1 MAENIAAIN
10 LAPGLKADRK
20 LEMIFVNMGTS
31 ETAEWEILG
40 RGVEEASVAFNHDT
54 NQATVILGITDTVVS
69 PAKPEFD
76 LDPCTIRG
84 GQKLSEKLLDIERRN
99 AIAEL
104 GQFEIL
110 HVHCYLGTAPSF
122 TAELH
127 KNCTIVPQSLGG
139 SSYVDMPMN
148 VYLSNDKTLGTVT
161 IANGVPTFKAD
172 AAAE

>member
-54 NQATVILGITDTVVS
+54 NQATDILGITDTVVS

-139 SSYVDMPMN
+139 SSYVDMPMT

-172 AAAE
+172 AAE

>member
-10 LAPGLKADRK
+10 LASGLKADRK

-54 NQATVILGITDTVVS
+54 NQATDILGITDTVVS

-161 IANGVPTFKAD
+161 IANGVPAFKAD

>member
-54 NQATVILGITDTVVS
+54 NQATDILGITDTVVS
-69 PAKPEFD
+69 PANPEFD

>member
-54 NQATVILGITDTVVS
+54 NQATDILGITDTVVS

-84 GQKLSEKLLDIERRN
+84 GQKLSLRSCMC
-99 AIAEL
+99 IATWEPR
-104 GQFEIL
+104 L
-110 HVHCYLGTAPSF
+110 HSPPNCIRTAPLCRRASE
-122 TAELH
+122 AA
-127 KNCTIVPQSLGG
+127 
-139 SSYVDMPMN
+139 PMW
-148 VYLSNDKTLGTVT
+148 
-161 IANGVPTFKAD
+161 ICP
-172 AAAE
+172 